1 MIYKRD
7 GLNGP
12 RYEVRAKRPNSRKL
26 IYISSHD
33 NIQDAQA
40 ALDEVTQ
47 QFLKEWLKTVKTG
60 KPYMKKGATKYQALY
75 KWLVMKYGVCLH
87 ETTYT
92 DLAEQYTKAGGKL
105 TAASLA
111 SYFAILRQKQFLS
124 TAKINGRLFVKIFT
138 CYNG

>member
-1 MIYKRD
+1 MIYKRE

-33 NIQDAQA
+33 NPEDAQA

-47 QFLKEWLKTVKTG
+47 QFLKEWIKATKTG
-60 KPYMKKGATKYQALY
+60 KPYLKKGNTKYQQLY
-75 KWLVMKYGVCLH
+75 KWLINKYGAGLH
-87 ETTYT
+87 ELSYAE
-92 DLAEQYTKAGGKL
+92 LAEQYAKVGHQL
-105 TAASLA
+105 TAASMA

-124 TAKINGRLFVKIFT
+124 TAKINGRLFIKIFV
-138 CYNG
+138 CYG